1 MALALASVGSTA
13 TAGACPP
20 SALVEGPDALR
31 DAAKAALEAHAIA
44 TVPGP
49 ECPAIHAR
57 LSSRDGG
64 VLVEVTDGA
73 GRVSERQVT
82 DAATAATWI
91 ESWAR
96 SDLDSV
102 LLSAPPADPVAQPVV
117 QPVAQI
123 EERER
128 PIATAVVPR
137 VVVRGPAVRVAANAG
152 PAMGSDGSLWL
163 GVAALACVRFGAACA
178 GVLGRLSQDTQSRGD
193 SEAMETARTQVDLMI
208 VLDVPRR
215 HAGWSWTP
223 GAVVGLAL
231 DRSAYNPDSGM
242 STMGMIQV
250 DGGAVRAG
258 VHLSVAR
265 QLGRRWSL
273 GADVAIDAAVFSP
286 ADAADSAVPLAGP
299 PRGFA
304 RGSLALHYEGS

>member
-1 MALALASVGSTA
+1 MALAVASVVSTA
-13 TAGACPP
+13 TAGACPA
-20 SALVEGPDALR
+20 SAIVEGPDALR
-31 DAAKAALEAHAIA
+31 DAANAALEAHAIA
-44 TVPGP
+44 TLPGA

-64 VLVEVTDGA
+64 VLVEVTDSA

-96 SDLDSV
+96 SDLDSM
-102 LLSAPPADPVAQPVV
+102 LLSAPPAGKVAQV
-117 QPVAQI
+117 
-123 EERER
+123 EEREHPV

-137 VVVRGPAVRVAANAG
+137 VVMRGPAVRVAANAG

-193 SEAMETARTQVDLMI
+193 SEAMETARTQVDLM
-208 VLDVPRR
+208 VVVDVPRR
-215 HAGWSWTP
+215 HASWSWTP
-223 GAVVGLAL
+223 GAVLGLAL

-242 STMGMIQV
+242 ATMGTIQV
-250 DGGAVRAG
+250 DGGAIRAG

-273 GADVAIDAAVFSP
+273 GADVAFDAAVFSP

-304 RGSLALHYEGS
+304 RGSLALQYEGS